1 MLSLARS
8 GGVFYGGLI
17 CAVGVAFWYIQRH
30 DLPFWTTCDAFAP
43 AMALGMAVGRIGDYL
58 SAEDGLG
65 KPTTL
70 PWAVPVPGVDY
81 LVHPAPLYDSAFNVL
96 WFGALIAL
104 RDQPFLQNGNLLKL
118 AIGGYAVFRFAIEF
132 VRNNDVLAFGL
143 TPQQY
148 ACLLTLG
155 ALAIYY
161 VRRRQLAW
169 R

>member
-1 MLSLARS
+1 MPPSCR
-8 GGVFYGGLI
+8 
-17 CAVGVAFWYIQRH
+17 
-30 DLPFWTTCDAFAP
+30 DWTWSD
-43 AMALGMAVGRIGDYL
+43 D
-58 SAEDGLG
+58 
-65 KPTTL
+65 
-70 PWAVPVPGVDY
+70 
-81 LVHPAPLYDSAFNVL
+81 DSAFNVL

-161 VRRRQLAW
+161 VRPRQLAS